1 MQNNINPSKDLVLL
15 QEDKYYFGEVGKKY
29 LSKSS
34 AGALLGNV
42 RNFLVDK
49 GDNINFELGSYFHHL
64 LIEPEKATLEHVVK
78 SSTRTTKAYKQYCA
92 DNDIPFA
99 VLESEKQMIENLA
112 KAMEALPVFQEII
125 YNIDN
130 SYEVADVAQLHG
142 LWWKGKADI
151 VSPDK
156 VYDLKTTGDINR
168 FRFTA
173 KTYNYDLQA
182 YLYRRIF
189 GKDMVFLVADK
200 KTAVCG
206 IFECSEEFYESGRH
220 KAEKAAAN
228 YEKYFGENATESPN
242 NYFIKSQL

>member
-1 MQNNINPSKDLVLL
+1 MQNNINPEQDIVLL
-15 QEDKYYFGEVGKKY
+15 QEDKHYFGAVGKQY

-34 AGALLGNV
+34 AGALLGDV
-42 RNFLVDK
+42 RKFLVDK
-49 GDNINFELGSYFHHL
+49 EHNINFELGSYFHHL
-64 LIEPEKATLEHVVK
+64 LIEPEKAILDHVIA
-78 SSTRTTKAYKQYCA
+78 SSTRSTKKYKEYVA
-92 DNDIPFA
+92 NNMIPFA

-130 SYEVADVAQLHG
+130 SYEVADVAELHG

-156 VYDLKTTGDINR
+156 VYDLKTTSEINR
-168 FRFTA
+168 FRRNA
-173 KTYNYDLQA
+173 KTFDYDLQA